1 MIKGLLLNVA
11 FLLCVP
17 LVLVTV
23 IYCANFYFLINPD
36 NGVQRFRVSPVDALF
51 LEGILSIVLG
61 ILFLLGSGGLGIGS
75 KAAATLAA
83 ATSAITGKET
93 IGPAELYRRSKWKPQ
108 GYLRFAL
115 VLIVTGLFL
124 LVLYFVS
131 VYVIH

>member
-1 MIKGLLLNVA
+1 VAKELLLNVA
-11 FLLCVP
+11 FLLCLP

-23 IYCANFYFLINPD
+23 IYYANSYFLIDPE
-36 NGVQRFRVSPVDALF
+36 NGAQRFRILPVDALF

-83 ATSAITGKET
+83 ATDAITGKET

-115 VLIVTGLFL
+115 VLIMTGLFL
-124 LVLYFVS
+124 LIFYFVS